1 MLEPSFPTYCTLDF
15 LPSSI
20 TMMEGL
26 TFDPWCHRRRSGGRS
41 LHYAGGLWETS
52 RGLVKHTD
60 AAVEAQTLS
69 RISHPA
75 GMTLHRRTCLQ
86 PVSCN
91 QRARHIRPSADVMS
105 EFLPF
110 SGCANWYWATLVKSI
125 LNIPNSLCVFIA
137 QRCSIKIKPLSNA
150 CIIAKTILWPSS
162 NLLNATIRH
171 EDIINK
177 FV

>member
-60 AAVEAQTLS
+60 AAVEAQTL
-69 RISHPA
+69 RVAFLTQQVWRYIA
-75 GMTLHRRTCLQ
+75 GHVYSLLA
-86 PVSCN
+86 V
-91 QRARHIRPSADVMS
+91 IREPDTSDRADVMS

-162 NLLNATIRH
+162 NLLNVTIRH
-171 EDIINK
+171 EDIISQ
-177 FV
+177 FL